1 VYTSFRGRYRL
12 VVTRVPARR
21 VRLALCCL
29 YKLTQKLK
37 FPCCFLF
44 MHSKSCGFFFF
55 NSNGLAQIDDG
66 FHLHGQLGFLCLYDT
81 AACLIRIYQL
91 LLG

>member
-44 MHSKSCGFFFF
+44 MHSKSCGFFFLIVMDWHRSMMVF
-55 NSNGLAQIDDG
+55 ICMGNWDFYVFMTQ
-66 FHLHGQLGFLCLYDT
+66 LHV
-81 AACLIRIYQL
+81 
-91 LLG
+91 